1 VVRFRLYVNRFLSF
15 FLLYSLLLTLTT
27 YTKAGAPPFM
37 LGTADNS
44 TANFQNNETQ
54 DQNVSAPQSIPGSI
68 SDYERRVNA
77 FNKKRP
83 WPTKAGRQSRA
94 PSWSDRISA
103 RDEDDQ
109 YDVSG
114 RSRSHSRTRTRTRS
128 RLNKVSF
135 GAGGEEEEEE
145 EEEEIVGVT
154 VSDGEQDEIEDRE
167 HRRWLFRHGGARRRH
182 SFHDVSS
189 FGHVR
194 VLPTERMGIDV
205 GLATQLLVMLRREE
219 HLENV
224 LACLQV
230 CVCLS
235 CVRTS

>member
-1 VVRFRLYVNRFLSF
+1 
-15 FLLYSLLLTLTT
+15 
-27 YTKAGAPPFM
+27 M
-37 LGTADNS
+37 LGTAENS
-44 TANFQNNETQ
+44 IANFQNNETQ
-54 DQNVSAPQSIPGSI
+54 DQNVSAAQSVLGSI

-83 WPTKAGRQSRA
+83 WPVVGKAGRQSRA
-94 PSWSDRISA
+94 PSWSDPISA
-103 RDEDDQ
+103 RDILDEDDQ
-109 YDVSG
+109 YDASV

-135 GAGGEEEEEE
+135 GADGEEEEEE
-145 EEEEIVGVT
+145 DEIAGVT
-154 VSDGEQDEIEDRE
+154 VSDGEQEEIEDRE

-189 FGHVR
+189 FDHVR

-230 CVCLS
+230 CVCV
-235 CVRTS
+235 CVCVCVVCSYVLLTRF